1 MEISAII
8 NYVIYGILALL
19 LISGFL
25 IGMRRGVC
33 RQTVRFATV
42 IISALVSFLIFGGF
56 FPKMLAYLEG
66 RSLYDFIS
74 GTVAPFGVA
83 IPEWLAGW
91 LGCFE
96 SKTGAYMLAIPAA
109 VIVMPIFFVLVYLVL
124 SGLLAIPY
132 VILSGVFGFTK
143 KNNNGLTRIL
153 GGAVGLVQGFI
164 ISAIILL
171 PFSGALGIADNA
183 VRAAEEKHPES
194 VNTVVLGGAYHKN
207 LEPIKNNVAVKCS
220 DFCLGFMYDAIS
232 TIEVEGEDVSMD
244 TVVSDAMNILVL
256 YGDLAGMDKDA
267 IGDEYKAVIDEL
279 VSTLGED
286 KYMAELIAGVMRGA
300 ANAREK
306 GILKI
311 NSTDDHIGA
320 FTDEFFTLFATSD
333 YQNVKSDITTFK
345 QFFFVLSDA
354 GTLKAAKKSP
364 EDMFASLL
372 ETDENG
378 DTTVKKVCF
387 VLESNP
393 RTAHMATTLN
403 VMAMDILLSNVTDN
417 PDTAATI
424 ASVKESLNTVVAMN
438 REDYATEEEYKAAV
452 SGEINKTLTENQIA
466 LEEEQLEEVTN
477 FVITEFEDVDE
488 ITDAHLAGF
497 MAEYYNAKAT
507 ASAEQAPAP
516 EQTPAPDGSATP
528 EPTPGSTLG
537 SI

>member
-1 MEISAII
+1 MSAIF
-8 NYVIYGILALL
+8 NYIIYGLTALL

-25 IGMRRGVC
+25 LGLRRGVC

-42 IISALVSFLIFGGF
+42 IISALVSFLVFGGF

-171 PFSGALGIADNA
+171 PVSGALGIADNA

-244 TVVSDAMNILVL
+244 TVVSDAMNIFVL

-300 ANAREK
+300 ASAREK

-354 GTLKAAKKSP
+354 GTLKAAK
-364 EDMFASLL
+364 EDPDAMFETLL
-372 ETDENG
+372 AADENG
-378 DTTVKKVCF
+378 DTTVAKICET
-387 VLESNP
+387 LESNP
-393 RTAHMATTLN
+393 RTAPMAATLN
-403 VMAMDILLSNVTDN
+403 TMAMDILLSTVSDDPNTEQ
-417 PDTAATI
+417 TI
-424 ASVKESLNTVVAMN
+424 TEVKECLNAVVAMN
-438 REDYATEEEYKAAV
+438 REDYSSDEEYRSAV
-452 SGEINKTLTENQIA
+452 SLELDKTLTENNIA
-466 LEEEQLEEVTN
+466 LEEAELEELTD

-488 ITDAHLAGF
+488 ITDGELAIF
-497 MAEYYNAKAT
+497 MAEYYNAKAGEGK
-507 ASAEQAPAP
+507 AAPAASDA
-516 EQTPAPDGSATP
+516 Q
-528 EPTPGSTLG
+528 
-537 SI
+537 